1 MFPKRSTKV
10 AAFLLVGGLFGRAAS
25 AEPTYVVALG
35 ASGIHGKGVL
45 LSEAFPA
52 QLENMLRADGFDV
65 QVINA
70 GVDGD
75 TTTGMLFR
83 MDSVIPAGTKIT
95 ILQPGGNDF
104 RSRKH
109 GLSVEQHLANVE
121 AIVSRLRAQRIQVCY
136 VATTMPKLRLR
147 AVMMQSRCRALT
159 DHISSM
165 VSTWTRSV
173 IGSSRGAYCL

>member
-1 MFPKRSTKV
+1 MFPKRSTKA

-25 AEPTYVVALG
+25 GEATYVVALG

-45 LSEAFPA
+45 LGEAFPA

-83 MDSVIPAGTKIT
+83 MDSVIPPTTKVAIV
-95 ILQPGGNDF
+95 QPGTNDF
-104 RSRKH
+104 RSRKR

-121 AIVSRLRAQRIQVCY
+121 AIVGRLRARQICVVR
-136 VATTMPKLRLR
+136 
-147 AVMMQSRCRALT
+147 
-159 DHISSM
+159 
-165 VSTWTRSV
+165 
-173 IGSSRGAYCL
+173 